1 MAGKF
6 IRTSNMK
13 QTMPDLLADNVKGII
28 NNPYYLFNNLDGS
41 TCTYYNINTT
51 MTTLDEATRA
61 NYSELAA
68 SSPIRYNKIN
78 KFLLYGIDKIEP
90 GLELTDFGLEGS
102 DIQGDAV
109 VLPKTI
115 IPYPGDFFTLTQ
127 LNNENYLFKVTAVN
141 PNTLDTGATM
151 YRINYSLAYTDHVVD
166 INAQVVKEFNF
177 SATNYGSNFGCLIE
191 SAVASEASELEKYAI
206 VLKDYFI
213 QIFYDNRIQSFS
225 YLRNG
230 YLRCYDPYLIE
241 FMIRNNILGGSTE
254 YIYVSQQVAL
264 PATFGVDYDKT
275 FFASL
280 EEKDATKHYTKT
292 AGNLLKCT
300 QKLSLLYAYKQDYYC
315 MEYNHINSKFHVIDI
330 FNDSQFMD
338 KIIHNQET
346 GNPLKDIIIR
356 YFNDISIDSILLNRL
371 KHIDYMENGE
381 LYYLI
386 PLVIYCMEKNIVNM
400 LSKASI

>member
-1 MAGKF
+1 
-6 IRTSNMK
+6 
-13 QTMPDLLADNVKGII
+13 
-28 NNPYYLFNNLDGS
+28 
-41 TCTYYNINTT
+41 
-51 MTTLDEATRA
+51 
-61 NYSELAA
+61 
-68 SSPIRYNKIN
+68 
-78 KFLLYGIDKIEP
+78 
-90 GLELTDFGLEGS
+90 
-102 DIQGDAV
+102 
-109 VLPKTI
+109 
-115 IPYPGDFFTLTQ
+115 
-127 LNNENYLFKVTAVN
+127 
-141 PNTLDTGATM
+141 
-151 YRINYSLAYTDHVVD
+151 
-166 INAQVVKEFNF
+166 
-177 SATNYGSNFGCLIE
+177 
-191 SAVASEASELEKYAI
+191 
-206 VLKDYFI
+206 
-213 QIFYDNRIQSFS
+213 
-225 YLRNG
+225 
-230 YLRCYDPYLIE
+230 
-241 FMIRNNILGGSTE
+241 MIRNNILGGSTE

-315 MEYNHINSKFHVIDI
+315 MEYNRINSKFHVIDI
-330 FNDSQFMD
+330 FNDHQFMD

-356 YFNDISIDSILLNRL
+356 YFNDVSIDSTILNRL